1 MNKPICVAI
10 EGVDCAGKGTMAKKV
25 VSALEHTKELAGVPI
40 HLVSFPDYSLLS
52 GQMVRKYLNGD
63 YPSKSGKAI
72 SRSDY
77 VGIELTK
84 DILFYAGLYST
95 NRQEYFYLNPI
106 DENAIYVFDRYCF
119 SNITHQLSKVWNE
132 MKELELD
139 NEKQVYLCRE
149 IGKRMFTNE
158 PSVVAKPFYLT
169 IDIETAMYRLKHRKN
184 DKHVGVDIHE
194 NRKHLSKAIDFV
206 SWLKTNKDQI
216 SPDLVF
222 IDAKKDNGVKI
233 ICEHIMKEF
242 EGRNKNV

>member
-10 EGVDCAGKGTMAKKV
+10 EGVDCVGKGTMARKV
-25 VSALEHTKELAGVPI
+25 VSALEHTEALEGVPI

-63 YPSKSGKAI
+63 YPSESGKAI

-77 VGIELTK
+77 FGIELTK

-106 DENAIYVFDRYCF
+106 DKNAIYVFDRYWF
-119 SNITHQLSKVWNE
+119 SNITHQLSKAWNE

-139 NEKQVYLCRE
+139 NEKQVYLCRK
-149 IGKRMFTNE
+149 IGKKMFETE
-158 PSVVAKPFYLT
+158 PPVVAKPFYLT

-222 IDAKKDNGVKI
+222 IDAKKENGVKI
-233 ICEHIMKEF
+233 IYEHIMKEF